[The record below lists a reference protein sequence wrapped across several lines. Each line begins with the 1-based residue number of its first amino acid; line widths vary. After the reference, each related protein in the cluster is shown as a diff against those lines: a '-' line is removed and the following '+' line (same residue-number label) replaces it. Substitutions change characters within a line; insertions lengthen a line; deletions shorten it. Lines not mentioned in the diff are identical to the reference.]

1 MLPCNIATVNIHGM
15 FQRKYMTLCVL
26 FLFQQLS
33 ESLDAFGY
41 KWEINPGDGAFYGP
55 KVRQIYGLFR
65 SINITTCVYEN
76 LVIVLSAIFK

>member
-1 MLPCNIATVNIHGM
+1 MYSSTCINIFQSLPIHLKFIMFPCNYATVNIHGM
-15 FQRKYMTLCVL
+15 FHRKYMTLCVL

-55 KVRQIYGLFR
+55 KVSKILY
-65 SINITTCVYEN
+65 
-76 LVIVLSAIFK
+76 